1 MMQVAGFWPLPT
13 APIFPLQEGVFVMKI
28 KHKLTALVIIA
39 LAAIFTVAGIGIKNS
54 EEDAEVLRVVRD
66 HSLVNAEA
74 LMGLRAFVNGQ
85 VLRAYELNSKQSLQD
100 QDELLTEIKRI
111 RILNQEAAESVQKM
125 IALFEASGVS
135 PEIQPAWSEFKPQL
149 EAWSA
154 VFGANVN
161 SLVDQILNKRDPTR
175 QELDNMLNRVEE
187 LVLTQRDKTVVIRDG
202 IARLVDMNKLKAS
215 EDVENSLA
223 GSAHAMRLQII
234 LGVLA
239 TFGMGGFGWM
249 TIRGLTQA
257 LNQVRD
263 VVQQVGRDRNFVLRT
278 NYTRKDE
285 IGELTQAF
293 DNMLGDLQTAFRDIQ
308 ARNEKVGQA
317 VESLASAAQQVATSS
332 SSQSGSTSAMAAS
345 VEEMTVSINTVSGSA
360 GEAQTM
366 AHHAGDVSSEGAK
379 IIART
384 DDEMGTIAKIVGKAS
399 KVIEAL
405 GEESQQISSVVQVI
419 KEVAD
424 QTNLL
429 ALNAA
434 IEAARAGE
442 QGRGFAVVADE
453 VRKLAE
459 RTAQS
464 TSDISAIVS
473 KIQVSATGA
482 VSEMG
487 RVVEQVGAG
496 QALAQEAGAHIHSIL
511 EEAHKVSN
519 AVTEISSALKE
530 QSQASQD
537 IARHVESIAQMTDE
551 NHAAAEESSSGAQTL
566 KKLAEEIAGVLAQFK
581 V

>member
-1 MMQVAGFWPLPT
+1 
-13 APIFPLQEGVFVMKI
+13 MKI

-39 LAAIFTVAGIGIKNS
+39 LAAIFTIAGIGIKNS
-54 EEDAEVLRVVRD
+54 EENAEVLRVVHD

-85 VLRAYELNSKQSLQD
+85 VLRAYELNSKQSFQD
-100 QDELLTEIKRI
+100 QDELLSEIKRL
-111 RILNQEAAESVQKM
+111 RILNQEVAESVQKM

-135 PEIQPAWSEFKPQL
+135 PRLQPVWHEFKPQL
-149 EAWSA
+149 EAWSSI
-154 VFGANVN
+154 FGAGIN
-161 SLVDQILNKRDPTR
+161 SLVDQVLSKRDPTR
-175 QELDNMLNRVEE
+175 QDLDDMLNRVEE
-187 LVLTQRDKTVVIRDG
+187 LVVGQRDKTGAIRDG
-202 IARLVDMNKLKAS
+202 IARLVDMNKQEAS
-215 EDVENSLA
+215 EGVEESIA

-239 TFGMGGFGWM
+239 SLGLGSFGWL
-249 TIRGLTQA
+249 TVRGITQA

-263 VVQQVGRDRNFVLRT
+263 VVQQVGRERNFVLRS
-278 NYTRKDE
+278 NYRSKDE
-285 IGELTQAF
+285 IGELTLAF
-293 DNMLGDLQTAFRDIQ
+293 DGMLGDLQTAFHDIL
-308 ARNEKVGQA
+308 ARNEKVSQA
-317 VESLASAAQQVATSS
+317 VESLATAAQQVAASS
-332 SSQSGSTSAMAAS
+332 SSQSSSTSAVAAA
-345 VEEMTVSINTVSGSA
+345 VEEMTVSINTVTNSA
-360 GEAQTM
+360 GDAQTT
-366 AHHAGDVSSEGAK
+366 AQHAGTVSSEGAK

-384 DDEMGTIAKIVGKAS
+384 SEEMGTIAEIVGKAS
-399 KVIEAL
+399 LVIQAL
-405 GEESQQISSVVQVI
+405 GSQSVQISSVVQVI

-464 TSDISAIVS
+464 TSDISTIVGQ
-473 KIQVSATGA
+473 IQVSAQQA
-482 VSEMG
+482 VSEMEH
-487 RVVEQVGAG
+487 VVKQVESG
-496 QALAQEAGAHIHSIL
+496 QGLAQEAGGRIRSIL
-511 EEAHKVSN
+511 DEAGKVSA
-519 AVTEISSALKE
+519 AVTDISNALKE

-551 NHAAAEESSSGAQTL
+551 NHSAAQESASGAQEL
-566 KKLAEEIAGVLAQFK
+566 SRLAHEIKGVLSGFK